1 MTVEERSVALLEKLK
16 LDAVRE
22 RFFREEKTLDD
33 INEEECYCFDR
44 DEAASLSMDGL
55 GGNCQGLLDG

>member
-1 MTVEERSVALLEKLK
+1 MTFEEKSAELLEKLK
-16 LDAVRE
+16 LNAARE

-44 DEAASLSMDGL
+44 DEAASINRGR
-55 GGNCQGLLDG
+55 